1 VSSAFP
7 EIVDVWRMV
16 TARRLF
22 HGTLPLTAMPRLLAS
37 AAGPTGTVSY
47 DLEFG
52 RDELGVAFLRV
63 CADIPL
69 TLICQRT
76 LEEFVLPMHI
86 DSRLGLITSD
96 DEERGLPES
105 YDPLLVTQD
114 GMRLR
119 EVIEDELI
127 LALPLIPMKP
137 GTEDL
142 PETVWSD
149 EAGDV
154 VEEPRKNP
162 FAALGVLKKTPR

>member
-1 VSSAFP
+1 
-7 EIVDVWRMV
+7 MV

-37 AAGPTGTVSY
+37 VAGPTGTMSY

-52 RDELGVAFLRV
+52 RDELGAAYLHVR
-63 CADIPL
+63 ADIPL

-76 LEEFVLPMHI
+76 LEEFVLLVHT
-86 DSRLGLITSD
+86 DSRLGLITS
-96 DEERGLPES
+96 EEEESGLPEG
-105 YDPLLVTQD
+105 YEPLLITQD

-119 EVIEDELI
+119 DVIEDELI

-149 EAGDV
+149 EPGEV

-162 FAALGVLKKTPR
+162 FAALGVLKKTPH

>member
-1 VSSAFP
+1 
-7 EIVDVWRMV
+7 MV

-22 HGTLPLTAMPRLLAS
+22 HGTLPLTAMPRLLGS
-37 AAGPTGTVSY
+37 VAAPTGTVSY

-52 RDELGVAFLRV
+52 RDELGVAYLQVR
-63 CADIPL
+63 ADVPL

-76 LEEFVLPMHI
+76 LEEFVLPVHI
-86 DSRLGLITSD
+86 DSRLGLITR
-96 DEERGLPES
+96 EEEEAGLPEGCE
-105 YDPLLVTQD
+105 PLLVTQD

-119 EVIEDELI
+119 DVIEDELI

-137 GTEDL
+137 GNEDL

-149 EAGDV
+149 EPSEV

-162 FAALGVLKKTPR
+162 FAALGVLKKTPH